1 MSVPPP
7 ARLILTGL
15 IPTNMIVVILMW
27 AHLTFI
33 INPEL
38 NIQYFLDDVEL
49 FSKEKIKESS
59 IKRYF
64 MESGLQ
70 YKNN

>member
-1 MSVPPP
+1 
-7 ARLILTGL
+7 
-15 IPTNMIVVILMW
+15 MW